1 MRKNDKSAPS
11 HHEYLIIGGGPAG
24 LQLGYFLEMAG
35 RDYLILE
42 AGETPGSFF
51 KKFPR
56 HRKLISINKVHT
68 GQTDPELNLRWDWNS
83 LLCDSE
89 DLLLKNYSKSY
100 FPEADTFVAYLKDF
114 AAHYRLKIEYGVR
127 VSRITRKEDGFRVG
141 DSEGQVYSCQRLIIA
156 TGFSR
161 EYVAPI
167 PGIELA
173 ESYANVDVRPEEFT
187 NQKVLIIG
195 KGNSAFETADNLVET
210 AAVIHV
216 ASPQRLN
223 LAWQTHF
230 VGHLRAVNNN
240 FLDTYQLKSQNAVI
254 DATIEKIERQDG
266 RFLVDIAYSH
276 AKGQRSRIAYDRVIA
291 CTGFRFDDSIFDETC
306 RPKLV
311 INDRFPE
318 QTSEWESTNVKDL
331 YFAGTLMQMRDFK
344 KTTSGFIHGFRYNVR
359 ALHRMLEL
367 KYHGREWPSRPINA
381 TPEDVLEAII
391 NRVNTNSAIWQQF
404 GFICDLVVVP
414 EHGPEALYY
423 EEVPADFIRH
433 AEFGKHPHYY
443 TVTLEYGHAEGDP
456 FGIERDPDPRNA
468 RTTAYL
474 HPIIR
479 RFNGARLINE
489 HHVLDDLENNWFKD
503 ESARPLAEFIQGEF
517 ARSSG

>member
-1 MRKNDKSAPS
+1 M
-11 HHEYLIIGGGPAG
+11 
-24 LQLGYFLEMAG
+24 
-35 RDYLILE
+35 
-42 AGETPGSFF
+42 
-51 KKFPR
+51 
-56 HRKLISINKVHT
+56 
-68 GQTDPELNLRWDWNS
+68 
-83 LLCDSE
+83 
-89 DLLLKNYSKSY
+89 
-100 FPEADTFVAYLKDF
+100 
-114 AAHYRLKIEYGVR
+114 
-127 VSRITRKEDGFRVG
+127 
-141 DSEGQVYSCQRLIIA
+141 
-156 TGFSR
+156 
-161 EYVAPI
+161 
-167 PGIELA
+167 
-173 ESYANVDVRPEEFT
+173 
-187 NQKVLIIG
+187 
-195 KGNSAFETADNLVET
+195 
-210 AAVIHV
+210 
-216 ASPQRLN
+216 
-223 LAWQTHF
+223 
-230 VGHLRAVNNN
+230 NNN

-276 AKGQRSRIAYDRVIA
+276 AKGQRSRITYDRVIA

-367 KYHGREWPSRPINA
+367 KYHGREWPSRPVNA

-414 EHGPEALYY
+414 EHGSEALYY
-423 EEVPADFIRH
+423 EEVPTDFIRH
-433 AEFGKHPHYY
+433 AEFGKHSHYY

-456 FGIERDPDPRNA
+456 FGIERDPDPRDA

-479 RFNGARLINE
+479 RFDGARLINE
-489 HHVLDDLENNWFKD
+489 HHVLDDLENHWFKD